1 MRCER
6 KMRRAS
12 RRNALMFQSDL
23 QLFGG
28 GGGGGKSAGKIIG
41 SIVVGVLTAGAL
53 GGAGLFSAM
62 GVTGWTANFMLGA
75 SLFSSVWSAFNR
87 PNSGSTPN
95 NSYANVQRFDR
106 SQETMSSNGALPIV
120 YGERK
125 ISGNQTYHKT
135 NSDASELFK
144 HVVLCEGGIEGVSG
158 VAANDLLIPTGSQ
171 TSSTVFTLRNIKYP
185 DATAQISSKY
195 LYLKCSGGS
204 HTIYLCTTSDMT
216 VDTTYWDY
224 QVNVSALIS
233 YINRLGE
240 GWQAFPVAATSLY
253 PGNLSTPGG
262 NCYNNPINFT
272 ASTVRGGTSF
282 TLKDCVAP
290 SNYEECGAYPD
301 MAWLDMKLVISDE
314 LNGNPSISCL
324 VKGRK
329 VYDARTGET
338 KYSTNPAWCLRDFL
352 LSKRYGLG
360 KWFSENDIDDD
371 SFIEAADYCDEVI
384 EFYAGDGSTTKAKR
398 YELNMVIDERRSALD
413 WLQEM
418 LACFAGF
425 LVYSQGKLKLKIEK
439 PTPISYRFN
448 DDTMKDLKI
457 EPLKLSETPNRYEVS
472 FVDPLNNWKTIMAI
486 CEDHADQKERQKI
499 ITKQVGLEG
508 VTSQN
513 QALRL
518 ARFYRDYN
526 LTCPL
531 QVSFTTGMQAMH
543 LEPGDVVTLSYHG
556 VFDGMPIRIAE
567 IKETNKGT
575 FEISGRQY
583 NDTIYT
589 DELGGGIQWYQY
601 STMDTPYAGEVPNV
615 LDLELEEDG
624 YVSQSGAYIGHVNVT
639 WKPPAYDF
647 VSSYDIY
654 YSYDGKEYQYAGN
667 AKDTMYTIQNTRP
680 NEIITVKVVTIN
692 TMNRRSVGSTASLVL
707 TGKNSPPGDI
717 TRFVIG
723 QYSSDNEFVLEG
735 KVPDDIDFDHVELRM
750 DGDTWEDARKVCDF
764 YSFPYR
770 VRNVSIPWEGNHV
783 FRVKAIDTA
792 GLESVHDAI
801 YQIYVRDPSQFK
813 NIILEYDSIELG
825 NYTMQGFVETD
836 DGTVVNPWG
845 IRFDDR
851 WDATFDDF
859 IETFDS
865 EYMDNI
871 TIISDVIDI
880 RRNRLTNINYIFE
893 EEVIELGTT
902 FDDIWDKTFDDV
914 WVNTFENMT
923 HNWEREIFIRYSEDN
938 ENWTEWKRYVSASY
952 QFRYIQ
958 YKVVYNLATI
968 NTRVNVKRLY
978 QSYDV
983 PDIELTFKD
992 ITVNGTKTIVFDDEF
1007 MYTPTQVS
1015 CVITGSLYAFPI
1027 VEITTQSATVR
1038 TYDVEGNPID
1048 VSFMLTVKGW

>member
-12 RRNALMFQSDL
+12 RRNASMFQFDL

-28 GGGGGKSAGKIIG
+28 GGNSGKSTGKIIG
-41 SIVVGVLTAGAL
+41 SIVAGVLSAGAM
-53 GGAGLFSAM
+53 GGAGLFSSM
-62 GVTGWTANFMLGA
+62 GVTGWTANFMFGA
-75 SLFSSVWSAFNR
+75 SLFSSIWSAFSK
-87 PNSGSTPN
+87 PNNSY

-106 SQETMSSNGALPIV
+106 SQEAMSSNGALPLI

-158 VAANDLLIPTGSQ
+158 LAANELLIPTGSQ
-171 TSSTVFTLRNIKYP
+171 TSSTVFTLRNIKYT
-185 DATAQISSKY
+185 DATASISGRY
-195 LYLKCSGGS
+195 LYLNCSGGS
-204 HTIYLCTTSDMT
+204 HTIYLCVTSDMT
-216 VDTTYWDY
+216 ENTTYWDY

-240 GWQAFPVAATSLY
+240 GWQAFPVASTSLY
-253 PGNLSTPGG
+253 PGNLSTSGG

-272 ASTVRGGTSF
+272 ASTVRGGTSY
-282 TLKDCVAP
+282 TLKDGVRP
-290 SNYEECGAYPD
+290 DNYEECGAYPD

-324 VKGRK
+324 VKGKK

-360 KWFSENDIDDD
+360 KWFSEEDLDDD
-371 SFIEAADYCDEVI
+371 SFIEAANYCDEVI

-418 LACFAGF
+418 LACFAGY
-425 LVYSQGKLKLKIEK
+425 LVYSQGKLRLKIEK
-439 PTPISYRFN
+439 PMPISYRFN

-472 FVDPLNNWKTIMAI
+472 FVDPLNNWRTIMAI

-543 LEPGDVVTLSYHG
+543 LEPGDVVTISYHG

-615 LDLELEEDG
+615 LNLKLKEDG
-624 YVSQSGAYIGHVNVT
+624 YVSQSGTYIGHVDVT
-639 WKPPAYDF
+639 WDPPAYDF

-654 YSYDGKEYQYAGN
+654 YSYDGKEYQYVGN

-680 NEIITVKVVTIN
+680 FEIITVKVVTVN
-692 TMNRRSVGSTASLVL
+692 TMDRRSIGSTASLAL
-707 TGKNSPPGDI
+707 EGKNSPPGDI
-717 TRFVIG
+717 TKFVIG

-750 DGDTWEDARKVCDF
+750 DGDTWEDAKKICDF

-783 FRVKAIDTA
+783 FRVKAVDTA
-792 GLESVHDAI
+792 GIESEHDAI

-813 NIILEYDSIELG
+813 NVILEYDSIKLG
-825 NYTMQGFVETD
+825 NYTMQGFVDTD
-836 DGTVVNPWG
+836 DGTIVNPWA

-859 IETFDS
+859 IDTFDS
-865 EYMDNI
+865 EYMDSIVI
-871 TIISDVIDI
+871 TSDVIDI

-914 WVNTFENMT
+914 WINTFENMT
-923 HNWEREIFIRYSEDN
+923 HNWEREIYIRYSEDN

-983 PDIELTFKD
+983 PDIEITFRD
-992 ITVNGTKTIVFDDEF
+992 TTVNGTKTIVFDDEF
-1007 MYTPTQVS
+1007 MYAPTQVS

-1027 VEITTQSATVR
+1027 VEIDTQSATVR
-1038 TYDVEGNPID
+1038 TYDVEGKPMD

>member
-12 RRNALMFQSDL
+12 RRNASMFQFDL

-28 GGGGGKSAGKIIG
+28 GGNSGKSTGKIIG
-41 SIVVGVLTAGAL
+41 SIVAGVLSAGAM
-53 GGAGLFSAM
+53 GGAGLFSSM
-62 GVTGWTANFMLGA
+62 GVTGWTANFMFGA
-75 SLFSSVWSAFNR
+75 SLFSSIWSAFSK
-87 PNSGSTPN
+87 PNNSY

-106 SQETMSSNGALPIV
+106 SEEAMSSNGALPLI

-158 VAANDLLIPTGSQ
+158 LAANELLIPTGSQ
-171 TSSTVFTLRNIKYP
+171 TSSTVFTLRNIKYT
-185 DATAQISSKY
+185 DATASISGRY
-195 LYLKCSGGS
+195 LYLNCSGGS
-204 HTIYLCTTSDMT
+204 HTIYLCVTSDMT
-216 VDTTYWDY
+216 ENTTYWDY

-240 GWQAFPVAATSLY
+240 GWQAFPVASTSLY
-253 PGNLSTPGG
+253 PGNLSTSGG

-272 ASTVRGGTSF
+272 ASTVRGGTSY
-282 TLKDCVAP
+282 TLKDGVRP
-290 SNYEECGAYPD
+290 DNYEECGAYPD

-324 VKGRK
+324 VKGKK

-360 KWFSENDIDDD
+360 KWFSEEDLDDD
-371 SFIEAADYCDEVI
+371 SFIEAANYCDEVI

-418 LACFAGF
+418 LACFAGY
-425 LVYSQGKLKLKIEK
+425 LVYSQGKLRLKIEK
-439 PTPISYRFN
+439 PMPISYRFN

-472 FVDPLNNWKTIMAI
+472 FVDPLNNWRTIMAI

-543 LEPGDVVTLSYHG
+543 LEPGDVVTISYHG

-615 LDLELEEDG
+615 LNLKLKEDG
-624 YVSQSGAYIGHVNVT
+624 YISQSGTYIGHVDVT
-639 WKPPAYDF
+639 WDPPAYDF

-654 YSYDGKEYQYAGN
+654 YSYDGKEYQYVGN

-680 NEIITVKVVTIN
+680 FEIITVKVVTVN
-692 TMNRRSVGSTASLVL
+692 TMDRRSVGSTASLVL
-707 TGKNSPPGDI
+707 EGKNSPPGDI
-717 TRFVIG
+717 TKFVIG

-750 DGDTWEDARKVCDF
+750 DGDTWEDAKKICDF

-783 FRVKAIDTA
+783 FRVKAVDTA
-792 GLESVHDAI
+792 GIESEHDAI
-801 YQIYVRDPSQFK
+801 YQIYVRDPSRFK
-813 NIILEYDSIELG
+813 NIIFEYDSIELG
-825 NYTMQGFVETD
+825 NYTMQGFVDTD
-836 DGTVVNPWG
+836 DGTIVNPWA

-859 IETFDS
+859 IDTFDS
-865 EYMDNI
+865 EYMDSIVI
-871 TIISDVIDI
+871 TSDVIDI

-914 WVNTFENMT
+914 WINTFENMT
-923 HNWEREIFIRYSEDN
+923 HNWEREIYIRYSEDN

-983 PDIELTFKD
+983 PDIEITFRD
-992 ITVNGTKTIVFDDEF
+992 TTVNGTKTIVFDDEF
-1007 MYTPTQVS
+1007 VHAPTQVS

-1027 VEITTQSATVR
+1027 VEIDTQSATVR
-1038 TYDVEGNPID
+1038 TYDVEGNPMD

>member
-12 RRNALMFQSDL
+12 RRNASMFQFDL

-28 GGGGGKSAGKIIG
+28 GGNSGKSTGKIIG
-41 SIVVGVLTAGAL
+41 SIVAGVLSAGAM
-53 GGAGLFSAM
+53 GGAGLFSSM
-62 GVTGWTANFMLGA
+62 GVTGWTANFMFGA
-75 SLFSSVWSAFNR
+75 SLFSSIWSAFSK
-87 PNSGSTPN
+87 PNNSY

-106 SQETMSSNGALPIV
+106 SQEAMSSNGALPLI

-158 VAANDLLIPTGSQ
+158 LAANELLIPTGSQ
-171 TSSTVFTLRNIKYP
+171 TSSTVFTLRNIKYT
-185 DATAQISSKY
+185 DATASISGRY
-195 LYLKCSGGS
+195 LYLNCGGGS
-204 HTIYLCTTSDMT
+204 HTIYLCVTSDMT

-240 GWQAFPVAATSLY
+240 GWQAFPVASTSLY

-272 ASTVRGGTSF
+272 ASTVRGGTSY
-282 TLKDCVAP
+282 TLKDGVRP
-290 SNYEECGAYPD
+290 DNYEECGAYPD

-324 VKGRK
+324 VKGKK

-360 KWFSENDIDDD
+360 KWFSEEDLDDD
-371 SFIEAADYCDEVI
+371 SFIEAANYCDEVI

-418 LACFAGF
+418 LACFAGY
-425 LVYSQGKLKLKIEK
+425 LVYSQGKLRLKIEK

-472 FVDPLNNWKTIMAI
+472 FVDPLNNWRTIMAI

-543 LEPGDVVTLSYHG
+543 LEPGDVVTISYHG

-601 STMDTPYAGEVPNV
+601 STMDTPYVGEVPNV
-615 LDLELEEDG
+615 LNLKLKEDG
-624 YVSQSGAYIGHVNVT
+624 YISQSGTYIGHVDVT
-639 WKPPAYDF
+639 WDPPAYDF

-654 YSYDGKEYQYAGN
+654 YSYDGKEYQYVGN

-680 NEIITVKVVTIN
+680 FEIITVKVVTVN
-692 TMNRRSVGSTASLVL
+692 TMDRRSIGSTASLAL
-707 TGKNSPPGDI
+707 EGKNSPPGDI
-717 TRFVIG
+717 TKFVIG

-750 DGDTWEDARKVCDF
+750 DGDTWEDAKKICDF

-783 FRVKAIDTA
+783 FRVKAVDTA
-792 GLESVHDAI
+792 GIESEHDAI
-801 YQIYVRDPSQFK
+801 YQIYVRDPSRFK
-813 NIILEYDSIELG
+813 NVILEYDSIELG
-825 NYTMQGFVETD
+825 NYTMQGFVDTD
-836 DGTVVNPWG
+836 DGTIVNPWG

-859 IETFDS
+859 IDTFDS
-865 EYMDNI
+865 EYMDSIVI
-871 TIISDVIDI
+871 TSDVIDI

-914 WVNTFENMT
+914 WINTFENMT
-923 HNWEREIFIRYSEDN
+923 HNWEREIYIRYSEDN

-983 PDIELTFKD
+983 PDIEITFRD
-992 ITVNGTKTIVFDDEF
+992 TTVNGTKTIVFDDEF
-1007 MYTPTQVS
+1007 MYAPTQVS

-1027 VEITTQSATVR
+1027 VEIDTQSATVR
-1038 TYDVEGNPID
+1038 TYDVEGNPMD

>member
-12 RRNALMFQSDL
+12 RRNASMFQFDL

-28 GGGGGKSAGKIIG
+28 GGNSGKSTGKIIG
-41 SIVVGVLTAGAL
+41 SIVAGVLSAGAM
-53 GGAGLFSAM
+53 GGAGLFSSM
-62 GVTGWTANFMLGA
+62 GVTGWTANFMFGA
-75 SLFSSVWSAFNR
+75 SLFSSIWSAFSK
-87 PNSGSTPN
+87 PNNSY

-106 SQETMSSNGALPIV
+106 SEEAMSSNGALPLI

-158 VAANDLLIPTGSQ
+158 LAANELLIPTGSQ
-171 TSSTVFTLRNIKYP
+171 TSSTVFTLRNIKYT
-185 DATAQISSKY
+185 DATASISGRY
-195 LYLKCSGGS
+195 LYLNCSGGS
-204 HTIYLCTTSDMT
+204 HTIYLCVTSDMT
-216 VDTTYWDY
+216 ENTTYWDY

-240 GWQAFPVAATSLY
+240 GWQAFPVASTSLY
-253 PGNLSTPGG
+253 PGNLSTSGG

-272 ASTVRGGTSF
+272 ASTVRGGTSY
-282 TLKDCVAP
+282 TLKDGVRP
-290 SNYEECGAYPD
+290 DNHEECGAYPD

-324 VKGRK
+324 VKGKK

-360 KWFSENDIDDD
+360 KWFSEEDLDDD
-371 SFIEAADYCDEVI
+371 SFIEAANYCDEVI

-418 LACFAGF
+418 LACFAGY
-425 LVYSQGKLKLKIEK
+425 LVYSQGKLRLKIEK
-439 PTPISYRFN
+439 PMPISYRFN

-472 FVDPLNNWKTIMAI
+472 FVDPLNNWRTIMAI

-543 LEPGDVVTLSYHG
+543 LEPGDVVTISYHG

-615 LDLELEEDG
+615 LNLKLKEDG
-624 YVSQSGAYIGHVNVT
+624 YISQSGTYIGHVDVT
-639 WKPPAYDF
+639 WDPPAYDF

-654 YSYDGKEYQYAGN
+654 YSYDGKEYQYVGN

-680 NEIITVKVVTIN
+680 FEIITVKVVTVN
-692 TMNRRSVGSTASLVL
+692 TMDRRSVGSTASLVL
-707 TGKNSPPGDI
+707 EGKNSPPGDI
-717 TRFVIG
+717 TKFVIG

-750 DGDTWEDARKVCDF
+750 DGDTWEDAKKICDF

-783 FRVKAIDTA
+783 FRVKAVDTA
-792 GLESVHDAI
+792 GIESEHDAI
-801 YQIYVRDPSQFK
+801 YQIYVRDPSRFK
-813 NIILEYDSIELG
+813 NIIFEYDSIELG
-825 NYTMQGFVETD
+825 NYTMQGFVDTD
-836 DGTVVNPWG
+836 DGTIVNPWA

-859 IETFDS
+859 IDTFDS
-865 EYMDNI
+865 EYMDSIVI
-871 TIISDVIDI
+871 TSDVIDI

-914 WVNTFENMT
+914 WINTFENMT
-923 HNWEREIFIRYSEDN
+923 HNWEREIYIRYSEDN

-983 PDIELTFKD
+983 PDIEITFRD
-992 ITVNGTKTIVFDDEF
+992 TTVNGTKTIVFDDEF
-1007 MYTPTQVS
+1007 VHAPTQVS

-1027 VEITTQSATVR
+1027 VEIDTQSATVR
-1038 TYDVEGNPID
+1038 TYDVEGNPMD

>member
-1 MRCER
+1 M
-6 KMRRAS
+6 
-12 RRNALMFQSDL
+12 
-23 QLFGG
+23 
-28 GGGGGKSAGKIIG
+28 
-41 SIVVGVLTAGAL
+41 TA
-53 GGAGLFSAM
+53 
-62 GVTGWTANFMLGA
+62 
-75 SLFSSVWSAFNR
+75 
-87 PNSGSTPN
+87 
-95 NSYANVQRFDR
+95 
-106 SQETMSSNGALPIV
+106 
-120 YGERK
+120 
-125 ISGNQTYHKT
+125 
-135 NSDASELFK
+135 
-144 HVVLCEGGIEGVSG
+144 
-158 VAANDLLIPTGSQ
+158 
-171 TSSTVFTLRNIKYP
+171 
-185 DATAQISSKY
+185 
-195 LYLKCSGGS
+195 
-204 HTIYLCTTSDMT
+204 
-216 VDTTYWDY
+216 DTTYWDY

-233 YINRLGE
+233 YINSLGE
-240 GWQAFPVAATSLY
+240 GWQAFPVASTSLY
-253 PGNLSTPGG
+253 PGNLSTSGG

-272 ASTVRGGTSF
+272 ASTVRGGTSY
-282 TLKDCVAP
+282 TLKDGVRP
-290 SNYEECGAYPD
+290 DNYEECGAYPD

-324 VKGRK
+324 VKGKK

-360 KWFSENDIDDD
+360 KWFSEEDLDDD
-371 SFIEAADYCDEVI
+371 SFIEAANYCDEVI
-384 EFYAGDGSTTKAKR
+384 EFYAGDDSITKAKR

-418 LACFAGF
+418 LACFAGY

-472 FVDPLNNWKTIMAI
+472 FVDPLNNWRTIMAI

-543 LEPGDVVTLSYHG
+543 LEPGDVVTISYHG

-615 LDLELEEDG
+615 LNLKLKEDG
-624 YVSQSGAYIGHVNVT
+624 YISQSGTYIGHVDVT
-639 WKPPAYDF
+639 WDPPAYDF

-654 YSYDGKEYQYAGN
+654 YSYDGKEYQYVGN

-680 NEIITVKVVTIN
+680 FEIITVKVVTVN
-692 TMNRRSVGSTASLVL
+692 TMDRRSIGSTASLVL
-707 TGKNSPPGDI
+707 EGKNSPPGDI
-717 TRFVIG
+717 TKFVIG

-750 DGDTWEDARKVCDF
+750 DGDTWEDAKKICDF

-783 FRVKAIDTA
+783 FRVKAVDTA
-792 GLESVHDAI
+792 GVESEHDAI
-801 YQIYVRDPSQFK
+801 YQIYVRNPSQFK
-813 NIILEYDSIELG
+813 NIIFEYDSIELG
-825 NYTMQGFVETD
+825 NYTMQGFVDTD
-836 DGTVVNPWG
+836 DGTIVNPWC

-859 IETFDS
+859 IDTFDS
-865 EYMDNI
+865 EYMDSIVI
-871 TIISDVIDI
+871 TSDVIDI

-914 WVNTFENMT
+914 WINTFENMT
-923 HNWEREIFIRYSEDN
+923 HNWEREIYIRYSQDN
-938 ENWTEWKRYVSASY
+938 KNWTEWKRYVSASY

-958 YKVVYNLATI
+958 YKVVYNLSTI

-983 PDIELTFKD
+983 PDIEITFRD
-992 ITVNGTKTIVFDDEF
+992 TTVNGTKTIVFDDEF
-1007 MYTPTQVS
+1007 MYAPTQVS

-1027 VEITTQSATVR
+1027 VEIDTQSATVR
-1038 TYDVEGNPID
+1038 TYDVEGNPMD

>member
-12 RRNALMFQSDL
+12 RRNASMFQFDL

-28 GGGGGKSAGKIIG
+28 GGDSGKSTGKIIG
-41 SIVVGVLTAGAL
+41 SIVAGVLSAGAM
-53 GGAGLFSAM
+53 GGAGLFSSM
-62 GVTGWTANFMLGA
+62 GVTGWTANFMFGA
-75 SLFSSVWSAFNR
+75 SLFSSIWSAFSK
-87 PNSGSTPN
+87 PNNSY

-106 SQETMSSNGALPIV
+106 SQEAMSSNGALPLI

-158 VAANDLLIPTGSQ
+158 LAANELLIPTGSQ
-171 TSSTVFTLRNIKYP
+171 TSSTVFTLRNIKYT
-185 DATAQISSKY
+185 DATASISGRY
-195 LYLKCSGGS
+195 LYLNCSGGS
-204 HTIYLCTTSDMT
+204 HTIYLCVTSDMAEN
-216 VDTTYWDY
+216 TTYWDY

-240 GWQAFPVAATSLY
+240 GWQAFPVASTSLY
-253 PGNLSTPGG
+253 PGNLSTSGG

-272 ASTVRGGTSF
+272 ASTVRGGTSY
-282 TLKDCVAP
+282 TLKDGVRP
-290 SNYEECGAYPD
+290 DNYEECGAYPD

-324 VKGRK
+324 VKGKK

-360 KWFSENDIDDD
+360 KWFSEEDLDDD
-371 SFIEAADYCDEVI
+371 SFIEAANYCDEVI

-418 LACFAGF
+418 LACFAGY
-425 LVYSQGKLKLKIEK
+425 LVYSQGKLRLKIEK

-472 FVDPLNNWKTIMAI
+472 FVDPLNNWRTIVAI

-543 LEPGDVVTLSYHG
+543 LEPGDVVTISYHG

-601 STMDTPYAGEVPNV
+601 STMDTPYVGEVPNV
-615 LDLELEEDG
+615 LNLKLKEDG
-624 YVSQSGAYIGHVNVT
+624 YISQSGTYIGHVDVT
-639 WKPPAYDF
+639 WDPPAYDF

-654 YSYDGKEYQYAGN
+654 YSYDGKEYQYVGN

-680 NEIITVKVVTIN
+680 FEIITVKVVTVN
-692 TMNRRSVGSTASLVL
+692 TMDRRSIGSTASLAL
-707 TGKNSPPGDI
+707 EGKNSPPGDI
-717 TRFVIG
+717 TKFVIG

-750 DGDTWEDARKVCDF
+750 DGDTWEDAKKICDF

-783 FRVKAIDTA
+783 FRVKAVDTA
-792 GLESVHDAI
+792 GIESEHDAI
-801 YQIYVRDPSQFK
+801 YQIYVRDPSRFK

-825 NYTMQGFVETD
+825 NYTMQGFVDTD
-836 DGTVVNPWG
+836 DGTIVNPWV

-859 IETFDS
+859 IDTFDS
-865 EYMDNI
+865 EYMDSIVI
-871 TIISDVIDI
+871 TSDVIDI

-914 WVNTFENMT
+914 WINTFENMT
-923 HNWEREIFIRYSEDN
+923 HNWEREIYIRYSEDN

-983 PDIELTFKD
+983 PDIEITFRD
-992 ITVNGTKTIVFDDEF
+992 TTVNGTKTIVFDDEF
-1007 MYTPTQVS
+1007 MYAPTQVS

-1027 VEITTQSATVR
+1027 VEIDTQSATVR
-1038 TYDVEGNPID
+1038 TYDVEGNPMD